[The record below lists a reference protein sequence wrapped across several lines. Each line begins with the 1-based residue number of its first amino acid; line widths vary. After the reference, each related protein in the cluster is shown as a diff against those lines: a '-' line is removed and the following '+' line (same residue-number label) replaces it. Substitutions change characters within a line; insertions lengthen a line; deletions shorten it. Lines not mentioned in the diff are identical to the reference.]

1 MLKRPFILIFL
12 LITSLGLSAQQ
23 GQVSIDRDPD
33 LDRMLAIYE
42 EVKANAHYFTI
53 QIGFGTYDDA
63 EELSKEV
70 SREFPEYKP
79 NIVFDSP
86 TYRVQVGKFSSRLEA
101 EKKYLEVRKKFPAA
115 LLLRP
120 ENGDRKP
127 R

>member
-1 MLKRPFILIFL
+1 MMKSL
-12 LITSLGLSAQQ
+12 LTLVLLLAFGPCVFGQQ
-23 GQVSIDRDPD
+23 GQVSIERDPD
-33 LDRMLAIYE
+33 LDRLLEIYE
-42 EVKANAHYFTI
+42 EVRANADYFTI
-53 QIGFGTYDDA
+53 QVGFGTYDDA
-63 EELSKEV
+63 EELKKEV

-101 EKKYLEVRKKFPAA
+101 EKKYLEIRKKFPAA

-120 ENGDRKP
+120 GNDDRKP

>member
-1 MLKRPFILIFL
+1 MVKTLFTVVL
-12 LITSLGLSAQQ
+12 LLTTSLYMSAQQ
-23 GQVSIDRDPD
+23 GQVSIERDPE
-33 LDRMLAIYE
+33 LDRLLKIYE
-42 EVKANAHYFTI
+42 EVRANADYYTI
-53 QIGFGTYDDA
+53 QVGFGTYDHA

-70 SREFPEYKP
+70 SQEFPEYKP

>member
-1 MLKRPFILIFL
+1 MLKLHFILFIL
-12 LITSLGLSAQQ
+12 LITSLGLTAQQ

-33 LDRMLAIYE
+33 LDRLLAIYE
-42 EVKANAHYFTI
+42 EVKANADYFTI